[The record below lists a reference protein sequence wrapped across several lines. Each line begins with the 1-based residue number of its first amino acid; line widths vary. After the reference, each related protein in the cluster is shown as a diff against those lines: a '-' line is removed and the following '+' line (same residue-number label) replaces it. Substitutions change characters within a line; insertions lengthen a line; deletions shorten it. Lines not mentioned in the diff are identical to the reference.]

1 MKVLRVPAVVLSVL
15 ACVSAGPTVKAKETK
30 DKPPANITVSFG
42 TGNNNATAGRLPNH
56 HVLPQEFRVR
66 ITRARKLD
74 GTVKIVPA
82 TVNFSVAGLHWIWVY
97 KEGVSLEE
105 VMANIP
111 ATGMMVNYETSPS
124 NVLVKGIDPL
134 AATTL
139 PLSSAQN
146 RIETIAFST
155 PGTYLIICNLRVH
168 LNDGMYAW
176 VKVVDDEEVE

>member
-1 MKVLRVPAVVLSVL
+1 MQLPRVSAIVVSVL
-15 ACVSAGPTVKAKETK
+15 AFVSVGPDVKAKETK
-30 DKPPANITVSFG
+30 DKAATSITVSFG
-42 TGNNNATAGRLPNH
+42 TGNNNATMGSTPNH
-56 HVLPQEFRVR
+56 HVLPQEFKVR

-97 KEGVSLEE
+97 KDGVSLDD
-105 VMANIP
+105 VRVNIP
-111 ATGMMVNYETSPS
+111 ASGMLVNYETSPS

-134 AATTL
+134 AATAL

-146 RIETIAFST
+146 RIETIAFDT

-176 VKVVDDEEVE
+176 VKVVDDDDD